1 MLQEWEALLRDAKG
15 IVYLD
20 IPTGKGRTY
29 TLKQLKKAC
38 KSKSLYSLY
47 YSPLTGIGQLFHDL
61 LCEVREGFLEEFPEH
76 GPIIRRY
83 LHDRFY
89 PALGA
94 FKPYRPLAV
103 SQEQTLLLSAMV
115 DLVRASGIKYW
126 FIDDWLQ
133 DDYNHLFSVVLPE
146 LVAATDITVVVVG
159 DAFPQEW
166 AETVLENSSLDPFL
180 GDGYLVEYCRNLG
193 FTEEDAGKMIAET
206 EGNWHELLFLCQT
219 RAKTLSEAVQKA
231 LSELPQKA
239 LDLVNGFAVM
249 AERNSSFIKDILLG
263 GDQKDYSALEPLERL
278 HLVFWESPL
287 YRFPSPRVRELV
299 RERIPQ
305 SEQKAILESVTDATA
320 KVGYSDYWGR
330 IATRYRTLGK
340 RKKEA
345 FALLMELREKKGT
358 AEVMKTIDRL
368 DQLGVNGPGYR
379 RLKSLCQ
386 YWTNNLQGAVETLK
400 ALKNPNLVDL
410 ANLIRFLSY
419 SGQIA
424 EADRLASGLLRD
436 REVICNSLF
445 FPRIAGDLSLPFVL
459 KGRYREGLEL
469 LEQFL
474 EVIVGKPYL
483 REHLGVYYNSLG
495 VLLAYNGR
503 LYASYDALQRGLEV
517 MGSLE
522 GSEVYLRLLINLSD
536 TALELEG
543 PSASFKYVNAAFRST
558 APCNLA
564 LRAVALSNYCAT
576 YFQFMGL
583 PKEALEELISLM
595 PEADTKTRFDVG
607 EAVVGIYWLSGMGNL
622 AKNVLTMMSAEN
634 DEQHFRYAVF
644 QAALGLRSWNEE
656 PFPSIGLSSSFPL
669 YPVMWLYKENPEKLK
684 GLNLFSSDRPIVLF
698 FRALRQ
704 KDTVENLMAFA
715 VRAEHG
721 WYLAD
726 AMFIY
731 ELLTS
736 LVEGEE
742 KAAFLEEALRLATLL
757 GLSEKANL
765 LRKEI
770 REANIPLTHSMNL
783 QMLEKSLLSLPL
795 EQATIS
801 GFINYLGNIL
811 SHFYEDFFLS
821 ISWGEEIYRTGRE
834 RVSGFAIDMCLPP
847 FWGTFVVKNGNV
859 ADALVLKAVLLSVE
873 RVWGIRYGT
882 NDALTGLFNRNFG
895 LEVLNRLWSDYER
908 SGRSFSVIFMDVDNL
923 KNINDTLGHPVG
935 DQVLREVGSGLK
947 KHIRQ
952 SDFAVRWGGDE
963 FLVILLQS
971 DEQGAQKVAERI
983 EMELANSP
991 MPVGLSYGIVEAKEV
1006 LTLEELLRTSD
1017 ARMYLQKRSKKTRK
1031 GEDERT

>member
-287 YRFPSPRVRELV
+287 YRFPSSRVRQEV
-299 RERIPQ
+299 RERIPEPRRKQ
-305 SEQKAILESVTDATA
+305 IIENVADAMA
-320 KVGYSDYWGR
+320 QAGYSDYWGR
-330 IATRYRTLGK
+330 IATRYRTVGN

-345 FALLMELREKKGT
+345 FALLMELRANKGT
-358 AEVMKTIDRL
+358 LEAMKTIERL
-368 DQLGVNGPGYR
+368 DQLGVKGPGYK

-386 YWTNNLQGAVETLK
+386 YWANDLEGAVETLK
-400 ALKNPNLVDL
+400 SLKNPNLVDM
-410 ANLIRFLSY
+410 ANLVRFLSY
-419 SGQIA
+419 SGRTA
-424 EADRLASGLLRD
+424 EAEALVLELLRD
-436 REVICNSLF
+436 KEALYDSLF
-445 FPRIAGDLSLPFVL
+445 FPRFAGDLTLPLVL

-469 LEQFL
+469 LN
-474 EVIVGKPYL
+474 
-483 REHLGVYYNSLG
+483 NSL
-495 VLLAYNGR
+495 
-503 LYASYDALQRGLEV
+503 
-517 MGSLE
+517 
-522 GSEVYLRLLINLSD
+522 
-536 TALELEG
+536 
-543 PSASFKYVNAAFRST
+543 RS
-558 APCNLA
+558 
-564 LRAVALSNYCAT
+564 
-576 YFQFMGL
+576 
-583 PKEALEELISLM
+583 
-595 PEADTKTRFDVG
+595 
-607 EAVVGIYWLSGMGNL
+607 
-622 AKNVLTMMSAEN
+622 
-634 DEQHFRYAVF
+634 
-644 QAALGLRSWNEE
+644 
-656 PFPSIGLSSSFPL
+656 
-669 YPVMWLYKENPEKLK
+669 
-684 GLNLFSSDRPIVLF
+684 
-698 FRALRQ
+698 
-704 KDTVENLMAFA
+704 
-715 VRAEHG
+715 
-721 WYLAD
+721 
-726 AMFIY
+726 
-731 ELLTS
+731 
-736 LVEGEE
+736 
-742 KAAFLEEALRLATLL
+742 
-757 GLSEKANL
+757 
-765 LRKEI
+765 
-770 REANIPLTHSMNL
+770 
-783 QMLEKSLLSLPL
+783 
-795 EQATIS
+795 
-801 GFINYLGNIL
+801 
-811 SHFYEDFFLS
+811 
-821 ISWGEEIYRTGRE
+821 
-834 RVSGFAIDMCLPP
+834 
-847 FWGTFVVKNGNV
+847 
-859 ADALVLKAVLLSVE
+859 
-873 RVWGIRYGT
+873 
-882 NDALTGLFNRNFG
+882 
-895 LEVLNRLWSDYER
+895 
-908 SGRSFSVIFMDVDNL
+908 
-923 KNINDTLGHPVG
+923 
-935 DQVLREVGSGLK
+935 
-947 KHIRQ
+947 
-952 SDFAVRWGGDE
+952 
-963 FLVILLQS
+963 
-971 DEQGAQKVAERI
+971 
-983 EMELANSP
+983 
-991 MPVGLSYGIVEAKEV
+991 
-1006 LTLEELLRTSD
+1006 
-1017 ARMYLQKRSKKTRK
+1017 
-1031 GEDERT
+1031 